1 MTHHSMRLA
10 AVLDAAGAAKVT
22 EALRA
27 IAGVGSISAE
37 PGSDRIAVIYDTG
50 RTSVMEMAAAVTR
63 AGHSVKAPQHGGGS
77 CCGGCGG

>member
-10 AVLDAAGAAKVT
+10 AVLDTAGATKVT

-27 IAGVGSISAE
+27 IAGVGSVSAE
-37 PGSDRIAVIYDTG
+37 AGSDRISVTYDTD
-50 RTSVMEMAAAVTR
+50 RTSVMEMAAAVNR
-63 AGHSVKAPQHGGGS
+63 VGHSVKPPAHAGGS